1 MPNYEEAYSNL
12 GALQTQMG
20 KSSQALKNFIK
31 ARDINPHTP
40 VYHFNVANAHQTLEQ
55 WKEAVSSYQHVV
67 QLNHKDM
74 AAYTN
79 LGVCYTQLGE
89 KSLAFDALMMA
100 LELEPKNIKAKEAL
114 TDLGEL
120 QPE

>member
-1 MPNYEEAYSNL
+1 
-12 GALQTQMG
+12 MG

-40 VYHFNVANAHQTLEQ
+40 VYHFNVANAHQTLGQ

-67 QLNHKDM
+67 QLNHKDV

-100 LELEPKNIKAKEAL
+100 LSWSLKTSRLRKR
-114 TDLGEL
+114 
-120 QPE
+120 